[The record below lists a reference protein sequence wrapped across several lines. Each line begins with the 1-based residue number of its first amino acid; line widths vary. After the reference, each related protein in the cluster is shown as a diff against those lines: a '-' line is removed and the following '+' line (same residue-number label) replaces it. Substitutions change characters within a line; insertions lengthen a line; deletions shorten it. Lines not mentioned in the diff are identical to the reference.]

1 MNQSELE
8 SLLAD
13 VEELK
18 KAVRRNNPFLRQV
31 VAGRFFAVLSIPFGL
46 FVVAFCTGTQ
56 ILVTRL
62 GSFSAVPAAWKITA
76 GIFLAFFFAIGWSL
90 KWSFLARQARKVE
103 EGANFWTV
111 IRSIYGGTWLH
122 LNLPA
127 LLCMVLV
134 PVLAVLAGHPWYIVP
149 GIAIFMAIPCNSLGL
164 VVDRPEYLAAG
175 WYALLSGLLSLFFM
189 EGAPF
194 VWAEV
199 IWGGYLLVFGVLG
212 LAVKDRGRPA

>member
-62 GSFSAVPAAWKITA
+62 GSFSAVPAAWKIAA
-76 GIFLAFFFAIGWSL
+76 GIFLALFFAVGSSL

-127 LLCMVLV
+127 ILCALLV
-134 PVLAVLAGHPWYIVP
+134 PVLAILAGHPWYIVP
-149 GIAIFMAIPCNSLGL
+149 GVAIFLVFPCNSMGL
-164 VVDRPEYLAAG
+164 AVQRPEYLAAG
-175 WYALLSGLLSLFFM
+175 WYMLISGLVSLFFM
-189 EGAPF
+189 ESMPF
-194 VWAEV
+194 IWAEV

-212 LAVKDRGRPA
+212 LAVKDRGAPA

>member
-8 SLLAD
+8 TLLAD

-18 KAVRRNNPFLRQV
+18 RAVRRNNPFLRQV

-76 GIFLAFFFAIGWSL
+76 GIFLALFFVIGSSL

-122 LNLPA
+122 LNVPA
-127 LLCMVLV
+127 MLCAVLV
-134 PVLAVLAGHPWYIVP
+134 PVLAILAGHPWYIAP
-149 GIAIFMAIPCNSLGL
+149 GIAIFLAIPSNSMGL
-164 VVDRPEYLAAG
+164 IVDRPEYLAAG
-175 WYALLSGLLSLFFM
+175 WYALISGLVSLFFI
-189 EGAPF
+189 EALPF

-199 IWGGYLLVFGVLG
+199 IWGGYLLVFGLVG
-212 LAVKDRGRPA
+212 LAVKDRGDSA